1 MFDDLFVK
9 PNRMSSL
16 GVTEYCGLAGIL
28 GSRYGAG
35 RNAVMGQA
43 YHARISGHPAP
54 RLTPEEQETVESWPL
69 PVETEASDGTK
80 LRVAD
85 AERELEVKIGLGNG
99 QECVGH
105 LDCAWAMEIQRLKGE
120 PCRVAYIVDF
130 KKSLWTSAG
139 PNSLQVLAYALA
151 FARGVGA
158 DYFSTCIYVAESGE
172 WHWSEEVFQTR
183 GPDAERLLSR
193 IRTAALNL
201 STTGSTGAHC
211 RDCWHRLHCPEWTT
225 YAEQTTEP
233 KDLTERL
240 LRAQA
245 RKEVAERIIENVQE
259 EARRGAVIKDE
270 STGKRYLPVN
280 MPGRKSLDR
289 EALFKELP
297 QASKFEKIGKPY
309 QQFRWLN
316 DKEKT

>member
-1 MFDDLFVK
+1 MEDLFVQ

-43 YHARISGHPAP
+43 YHARISGLPAP
-54 RLTPEEQETVESWPL
+54 RLTPEEQEVVDSWPL

-85 AERELEVKIGLGNG
+85 AERELEVRLPLGNG
-99 QECVGH
+99 LECVGH
-105 LDCAWAMEIQRLKGE
+105 LDCAWVVELQALKGE
-120 PCRVAYIVDF
+120 PCRVAYVVDF
-130 KKSLWTSAG
+130 KKSLWTSTG
-139 PNSLQVLAYALA
+139 PTALQILCYSLA
-151 FARGVGA
+151 FAIANEA
-158 DYFSTCIYVAESGE
+158 DYFTSGIYVAELGE
-172 WHWSEEVFQTR
+172 WHWSERVIATR
-183 GPDAERLLSR
+183 SSDAERLLQR
-193 IRTAALNL
+193 IKQAALNL
-201 STTGSTGAHC
+201 SLTGSTGAHC

-225 YAEQTTEP
+225 FAEQTTEP

-245 RKEVAERIIENVQE
+245 RKEIADRVIENIQE
-259 EARRGAVIKDE
+259 EARRGAVIKDHD
-270 STGKRYLPVN
+270 TGKRYLPVN
-280 MPGRKSLDR
+280 MPGRKSFDKKSLLKEYP
-289 EALFKELP
+289 EA
-297 QASKFEKIGKPY
+297 AKFEKTGQPF

-316 DKEKT
+316 DKEK

>member
-1 MFDDLFVK
+1 MDDLFVQ

-54 RLTPEEQETVESWPL
+54 RLTPEEQETVDSWPL

-85 AERELEVKIGLGNG
+85 AERELEVRLPLGNG
-99 QECVGH
+99 LECVGH
-105 LDCAWAMEIQRLKGE
+105 LDCAWVVELQALKGE
-120 PCRVAYIVDF
+120 PCRVAYVVDF
-130 KKSLWTSAG
+130 KKSLWTSTG
-139 PNSLQVLAYALA
+139 PSTIQVLAYAA
-151 FARGVGA
+151 AYARKTGA
-158 DYFSTCIYVAESGE
+158 DYYTSGIYVAELGE
-172 WHWSEEVFQTR
+172 WHWLPEVIR
-183 GPDAERLLSR
+183 VGSGVDRDLLGR
-193 IRTAALNL
+193 IQASALNL
-201 STTGSTGAHC
+201 SLTGSTGAHC

-225 YAEQTTEP
+225 FAEQTTEP

-245 RKEVAERIIENVQE
+245 RKEIADRVIENIQE
-259 EARRGAVIKDE
+259 EARRGAIIRDTG
-270 STGKRYLPVN
+270 TGKRYLPVN

-289 EALFKELP
+289 EALLKTYP
-297 QASKFEKIGKPY
+297 DASRFEKQGKPY

-316 DKEKT
+316 DKEK